1 MKVTMK
7 EKEGQTLSRIL
18 SEWNSGQEK
27 IRYSLK
33 IPKTQKQYYF
43 DLVLCI
49 AWGLFMLFVL
59 LFGKHGINGFFA
71 ERIIPIGLA
80 VLTFLLFGKKHD
92 TYFFTINR
100 KAQKVQ
106 YWTYGDRVFR
116 GGKYH
121 TPIELP
127 AFRLPETNDEIEINK
142 YQKMREELQQKIS
155 AETGWKFNESVRLRK
170 LFN

>member
-1 MKVTMK
+1 MK
-7 EKEGQTLSRIL
+7 EKEEQTLSRVL

-33 IPKTQKQYYF
+33 IPKTEEQYYF

-49 AWGLFMLFVL
+49 AWASFMLFVL
-59 LFGKHGINGFFA
+59 LFSKNGINGFFDKL
-71 ERIIPIGLA
+71 ILIGLA
-80 VLTFLLFGKKHD
+80 VSLFLLFGKKHD

-100 KAQKVQ
+100 KTQKVQ
-106 YWTYGDRVFR
+106 YWTYGDRRYR

-142 YQKMREELQQKIS
+142 YKKMREELQQKIS
-155 AETGWKFNESVRLRK
+155 AETGWQFNEFVRLRK